1 MRTYFKRPCDES
13 KGGCGKMF
21 QPTGKFQRLCDKC
34 RYTSSRSKLEKS
46 YFRHK
51 KQLDELRDNITLRRW
66 KILSIAYKKGKNI
79 WGSSFTRQ
87 RLAFDMDM
95 PLTTVLRCL
104 SLDKANK
111 RSWKLVNEKKLS
123 IFKLAMIC
131 LSKNVTFQDEIV
143 DIVIEDKLSTYNI
156 SKLKINNIKDI
167 NKERQRVACE
177 TGYSRR
183 NSAFYNFS
191 NTIDRIKVFLL
202 MDKKHLPENKIKD
215 IEKKLIKL
223 NKDINNYLK

>member
-1 MRTYFKRPCDES
+1 MRKFFKRPCSNCD
-13 KGGCGKMF
+13 KTF
-21 QPTGKFQRLCDKC
+21 APTGKYQRLCDSC
-34 RYTSSRSKLEKS
+34 RYTSNKSKLETS

-51 KQLDELRDNITLRRW
+51 KQLDEIRDNITLRRW
-66 KILSIAYKKGKNI
+66 KILSLAYKKGKNI

-87 RLAFDMDM
+87 KLAFDMDM
-95 PLTTVLRCL
+95 SLTTVLRCL

-131 LSKNVTFQDEIV
+131 FSKNADFQDEIV
-143 DIVIEDKLSTYNI
+143 KMVIEDNLSTYKI
-156 SKLKINNIKDI
+156 TQLKINNIKDV
-167 NKERQRVACE
+167 NKERQRLACE
-177 TGYSRR
+177 NGYSRKD
-183 NSAFYNFS
+183 SAYSNFS
-191 NTIDRIKVFLL
+191 NTIDRIKIFLL

-223 NKDINNYLK
+223 NKDINNYLE